1 MQKNIITLAQYT
13 SFKLKKILVYMCFY
27 QNLRLDSYMFNLFK
41 FELNLETI
49 SRIFFLLN
57 ILL

>member
-49 SRIFFLLN
+49 SRIFFF
-57 ILL
+57 